1 MPASAGQRHYEALTA
16 SGVRI
21 FEYQPTM
28 MHAKI
33 ITMDGVVSLIGSTN
47 FNRRSLDHDE
57 EVMLAVMD
65 RSFTAVLDGH
75 YDTDLKASDPIRPGR
90 WKDRSLAQRA
100 REAAVLPIRRYL

>member
-1 MPASAGQRHYEALTA
+1 CRLAGQRYYEALTA
-16 SGVRI
+16 SGVEV

-28 MHAKI
+28 MHAKV

-65 RSFTAVLDGH
+65 RSFTAVLDSH
-75 YDTDLKASDPIRPGR
+75 YDTDLKVSDPIRTGR
-90 WKDRSLAQRA
+90 WKNRSLVQRA
-100 REAAVLPIRRYL
+100 REAGVVPIRRFL